1 MLPSVLKRR
10 KENMILDKSLEKWK
24 RIERSLSR
32 KVSTPKITSPLKVK
46 VVDHHMR
53 INIMKSQKNLFSWP

>member
-1 MLPSVLKRR
+1 
-10 KENMILDKSLEKWK
+10 MILDKSLEKWK